1 MERELEDLEKALNE
15 HASAQIQ
22 YERAREALERAR
34 ATALLSG
41 VIAGKNAEEREAQ
54 ARTTL
59 AERYEAVRMAQEAL
73 VWARVRLELAR
84 ERLSVAKIMQEV
96 KSGSHQTR

>member
-1 MERELEDLEKALNE
+1 MEKELENLEKALVE

-22 YERAREALERAR
+22 YERVKEALELAR
-34 ATALLSG
+34 ATAIVSG
-41 VIAGKNAEEREAQ
+41 AISGKNAEEREAN

-59 AERYEAVRMAQEAL
+59 AEQYQAVRVAQETL

-84 ERLSVAKIMQEV
+84 EHLSVAKIMQEI
-96 KSGSHQTR
+96 KHQGA

>member
-1 MERELEDLEKALNE
+1 MERELENLEKALAE

-22 YERAREALERAR
+22 HERAREALELAR

-41 VIAGKNAEEREAQ
+41 TITGKNAEEREAQ
-54 ARTTL
+54 ARTSL
-59 AERYEAVRMAQEAL
+59 AEQYEAVRTAQEAL

-84 ERLSVAKIMQEV
+84 ERLSVAKIKQGAQAPLEV
-96 KSGSHQTR
+96 V

>member
-1 MERELEDLEKALNE
+1 MEKELEDLEKALAE

-22 YERAREALERAR
+22 YERVKEALERAR

-41 VIAGKNAEEREAQ
+41 AIAGKNAEEREAH

-59 AERYEAVRMAQEAL
+59 AEQYEAVRVAQEAL
-73 VWARVRLELAR
+73 VWARVRLEMAR
-84 ERLSVAKIMQEV
+84 ERLSVAKIMQET
-96 KSGSHQTR
+96 KHQEA

>member
-1 MERELEDLEKALNE
+1 MERELEDLEKALTE

-22 YERAREALERAR
+22 YERVKEALELAR
-34 ATALLSG
+34 AAALLSG
-41 VIAGKNAEEREAQ
+41 VIVGKNAEEREAQ

-59 AERYEAVRMAQEAL
+59 AEQYEAVRVAQEAL

-84 ERLSVAKIMQEV
+84 ERLSVAKIMQETR
-96 KSGSHQTR
+96 HQGA

>member
-1 MERELEDLEKALNE
+1 MERELEDLEKALVE

-41 VIAGKNAEEREAQ
+41 TIAGKNAEEREAQ
-54 ARTTL
+54 ARTSL
-59 AERYEAVRMAQEAL
+59 AEQYEAVRVAQEAL

-84 ERLSVAKIMQEV
+84 ERLSVTKIMQETR
-96 KSGSHQTR
+96 HQGA

>member
-1 MERELEDLEKALNE
+1 MEKELEDLEKALAE

-22 YERAREALERAR
+22 YERAREALEFAR

-41 VIAGKNAEEREAQ
+41 VIAGRNAEEREAQ

-59 AERYEAVRMAQEAL
+59 AGQYEAVRAAQEAL

-84 ERLSVAKIMQEV
+84 ERLSVAKITQET
-96 KSGSHQTR
+96 KHQGA

>member
-1 MERELEDLEKALNE
+1 MEKELEDLEKALAE

-22 YERAREALERAR
+22 YERVKEALERAR

-41 VIAGKNAEEREAQ
+41 AIAGKNAEEREAH

-59 AERYEAVRMAQEAL
+59 AEQYEAVR
-73 VWARVRLELAR
+73 
-84 ERLSVAKIMQEV
+84 VA
-96 KSGSHQTR
+96 

>member
-1 MERELEDLEKALNE
+1 MEKELEDLEKALTE
-15 HASAQIQ
+15 HAEAQIQ
-22 YERAREALERAR
+22 YERAKEALELAR

-54 ARTTL
+54 ARTAL
-59 AERYEAVRMAQEAL
+59 AERYEAVRAAQEAL

-84 ERLSVAKIMQEV
+84 ERLSVVKITQETR
-96 KSGSHQTR
+96 HQGA

>member
-1 MERELEDLEKALNE
+1 MERELENLEKALAE
-15 HASAQIQ
+15 YASAQIQ
-22 YERAREALERAR
+22 HERAREALELAR

-59 AERYEAVRMAQEAL
+59 AEQYQAVRVAQETLTWA
-73 VWARVRLELAR
+73 WARLEMAR
-84 ERLSVAKIMQEV
+84 EHLSVAKIIREV
-96 KSGSHQTR
+96 SSGSRQTR

>member
-1 MERELEDLEKALNE
+1 MERELEDLEKALAE

-22 YERAREALERAR
+22 YERAREALELAR

-54 ARTTL
+54 ARASL
-59 AERYEAVRMAQEAL
+59 AERYEAVRAAQEAL

-96 KSGSHQTR
+96 SNGSHQTR

>member
-1 MERELEDLEKALNE
+1 MEKELEDLEKALAE

-22 YERAREALERAR
+22 YERVKEALERAR

-41 VIAGKNAEEREAQ
+41 AIAGKNAEEREAH

-59 AERYEAVRMAQEAL
+59 AEQYEAVRVAQEAL
-73 VWARVRLELAR
+73 VWARVRLEMAR
-84 ERLSVAKIMQEV
+84 ERLSVAKIMQET
-96 KSGSHQTR
+96 KHQGA